1 MGNYIQS
8 TMRNRRHEESTS
20 TTANIETS
28 TTSITPMS
36 REVYGQPVGP
46 LTFSGALST
55 NNMATIKSSSS
66 MLSNVRSSVAQ
77 CPGGPKF
84 SCVTRSSGGYSSSLE
99 KKTTISSGSSATSG
113 PSEECE
119 LDKLRVELREAKRQ
133 VYEREQQLLKLHRE
147 IHKLRSV
154 LDHSEALNVL
164 KPSLSMTMLLASDS
178 NNDKGG
184 LLSAQQPN
192 KKQGVSSES
201 YGSMTSLGSDPMQS
215 ISFVWKDFDCR
226 RIIQEALMENSFLK
240 NYLNQEQLDLIVDS
254 MYEKEFNKGHYI
266 CRRGAYGCHLYVIT
280 YGQCEIIDAHDK
292 PVNQIGP
299 GKAFGEL
306 ALLYNCTRTAS
317 VKSKFMPLVI
327 VIFQLILSLCYQTAL
342 TRVRTWVLDRKVFQL
357 IMMKTGLDRA
367 QAIRQFL
374 KKCVSKRGYAEYA
387 THQRLIKCAKIN

>member
-8 TMRNRRHEESTS
+8 TIRNRRHEESTS
-20 TTANIETS
+20 TLTMTS
-28 TTSITPMS
+28 TTSTTPNTREMHGQHVGAMSLADPMS
-36 REVYGQPVGP
+36 
-46 LTFSGALST
+46 TA
-55 NNMATIKSSSS
+55 NMAAIKSSSS

-77 CPGGPKF
+77 CPGGPKY
-84 SCVTRSSGGYSSSLE
+84 SVVTRSSGGYSSSIE

-113 PSEECE
+113 PSEDSE
-119 LDKLRVELREAKRQ
+119 LDKLRAELREAKRQ

-154 LDHSEALNVL
+154 LDHSEALNAL

-178 NNDKGG
+178 ANEKGGG
-184 LLSAQQPN
+184 LLAAQQPN

-201 YGSMTSLGSDPMQS
+201 YGSMTSLGSDPMQN
-215 ISFVWKDFDCR
+215 ISFIWKDFDCR

-280 YGQCEIIDAHDK
+280 YGQCEVIDAHDK
-292 PVNQIGP
+292 PVNQVGP

-317 VKSKFMPLVI
+317 VKSEWCL
-327 VIFQLILSLCYQTAL
+327 L
-342 TRVRTWVLDRKVFQL
+342 
-357 IMMKTGLDRA
+357 
-367 QAIRQFL
+367 
-374 KKCVSKRGYAEYA
+374 
-387 THQRLIKCAKIN
+387 